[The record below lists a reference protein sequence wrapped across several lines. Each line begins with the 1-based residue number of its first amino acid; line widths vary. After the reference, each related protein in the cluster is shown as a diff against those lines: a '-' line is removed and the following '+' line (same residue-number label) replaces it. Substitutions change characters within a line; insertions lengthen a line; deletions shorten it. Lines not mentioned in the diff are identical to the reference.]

1 MSSEASSTTVRSA
14 NMDCGHLLKTYQASS
29 QEEANKWFAHLP
41 EEFRNKIYGEI
52 YSLAGKPRNV
62 EDNWGQIHVFD
73 ELPRLQK
80 AIQRVAFNAFDSLP
94 REQRNYVEGRV
105 YFHAEPTE
113 TGDPCWG
120 EHHAKDEDNVKVLLQ
135 SLDDCVSVYLTP
147 GLQTILAN
155 WAAES
160 AAGENR
166 LAACERIMHFLND
179 ESQDRLDLSQLSL
192 TSLPPIFNKAPFI
205 NRMKTL
211 NLGQNLL
218 TALPAELGR
227 CQALQRLDVCNN
239 QLTALPPE
247 LGQCQALKGLYVSQN
262 LLTALPPELGRCQA
276 LKGLYVFGN
285 QLTALP
291 PELGQ
296 CQALQRLYV
305 SYNPLTG
312 IPLELLGLPNTCQ
325 IYLEGVALSAAVLG
339 RLRRVC
345 TAPGY
350 NGPRITFSMEHAEQ
364 RGLIEERS
372 IEELLQELF
381 AISGTEP
388 KAFPNLLVDEIKKV
402 VDEIKKE
409 TLRNWLSRLSGTAD
423 FQKGGDFQRVF
434 VGKVLNYL
442 EAAEADEKFR
452 ETFFAIIEDAT
463 TSCRDR
469 VALSILHVSTAFKL
483 ASIPADD
490 IEGLEY
496 LLIKEVWPLQMLEK
510 IAREKVPALLLYD
523 EIEVYLGYPIMLRER
538 LKMPIDIQEMLYFSC
553 SGLTEKDLEEAAKFV
568 EAQQADD
575 DASYRFLIGQEKWI
589 EALKANYPK
598 NFEEIDSKIAAEQE
612 KDDCDYTKVGQM
624 REQMLI
630 ALTAKALTPAV
641 EA

>member
-94 REQRNYVEGRV
+94 QEQKNRVAGRV

-113 TGDPCWG
+113 TQDPCWG

-166 LAACERIMHFLND
+166 QAACERIMRFLND

-227 CQALQRLDVCNN
+227 CQALQRLDVCN
-239 QLTALPPE
+239 
-247 LGQCQALKGLYVSQN
+247 
-262 LLTALPPELGRCQA
+262 
-276 LKGLYVFGN
+276 N

-523 EIEVYLGYPIMLRER
+523 EIEVYLGYPIKLRDR